1 MTNTIKGSQF
11 YNSVSLIILVPHS
24 PTMSRY
30 LFYQTFTFTYNLH
43 SSSKSVSIHYGW
55 IFWFILF
62 YFVLLMY
69 VYFSDIHL
77 VIILC
82 IFAYIGI
89 IVIRVCSYV

>member
-1 MTNTIKGSQF
+1 MKNTIKGSQF

-24 PTMSRY
+24 PAMSCY

-55 IFWFILF
+55 IFWLILF